1 MSNPPE
7 DDAIEEERRWLPF
20 DGAGNFRDLG
30 GYEGADGGRVQWGMA
45 YRSDMLAR
53 LSDED
58 LPRLQGLDIRLICDL
73 RSEAEQL
80 NHPSR
85 LPEQDRPEVF
95 SLTIWPQTESSAAEL
110 LRGAQFRLWEQATD
124 ITGEDAR
131 QVMCSFYRSY
141 ITHNTGPYGA
151 LLKRLCHHQHR
162 PVLIHC
168 AAGKDRTGVGA
179 ALLLRALG
187 VSEEQVIEDY
197 ILTNRRKHKWTKK
210 YRGSVPPAHVAA
222 VLRAEPDYLCAALE
236 EIVRGYGSF
245 NAYLREGL
253 GISDRE
259 RDQLRQAFLV

>member
-1 MSNPPE
+1 MESRPE
-7 DDAIEEERRWLPF
+7 NATLEDQRRWLPF

-30 GYEGADGGRVQWGMA
+30 GYEGADGGRVRWGMA

-53 LSDED
+53 LSDDD
-58 LPRLQGLDIRLICDL
+58 LRRLQGLAIRLVCDL

-95 SLTIWPQTESSAAEL
+95 SLTIWPQTENQAAEL

-141 ITHNTGPYGA
+141 VAHNTGPYGA
-151 LLKRLCHHQHR
+151 FLKRLCHHQHR

-168 AAGKDRTGVGA
+168 AAGKDRTGVAA

-187 VSEEQVIEDY
+187 VSEDQVVEDY
-197 ILTNRRKHKWTKK
+197 ILTNNRVHKWTNK
-210 YRGSVPPAHVAA
+210 YRQDAPPAHVAA
-222 VLRAEPDYLCAALE
+222 VLQADPDYIQAALE
-236 EIVRGYGSF
+236 EIIRGYGSF
-245 NAYLREGL
+245 DAYLREGL
-253 GISDRE
+253 GISDSE
-259 RDQLRQAFLV
+259 RDQLRQAFLA